1 MRLSKITTRTGDDG
15 STGLADGT
23 RINKGHTRIAALGS
37 VDELN
42 SQLGVLLTETLPADI
57 RTVLLQIQNDLFDLG
72 GALALPVQHLS
83 SGGEAGGAFA
93 EKNVARL
100 DEQIAHY
107 NANLPPLREFILP
120 GGSRAGAL
128 CHVTRTI
135 TRRAERD
142 LVLLSQ
148 EEVLPHHSLAYLNRL
163 SDLLFVLSRCINRA
177 QAAPETLWQRD
188 K

>member
-1 MRLSKITTRTGDDG
+1 MRLSNITTRTGDDG

-57 RTVLLQIQNDLFDLG
+57 RALLLQIQNNLFDLG
-72 GALALPVQHLS
+72 GALAIPNQHL
-83 SGGEAGGAFA
+83 FA
-93 EKNVARL
+93 EKNVAWL
-100 DEQIAHY
+100 DDKIAHY
-107 NANLPPLREFILP
+107 NADLPPLREFILP

-128 CHVTRTI
+128 CHVARTVA
-135 TRRAERD
+135 RRAERD
-142 LVLLSQ
+142 LVLLSH
-148 EEVLPHHSLAYLNRL
+148 EEVLPHHTLAYLNRL
-163 SDLLFVLSRCINRA
+163 SDLLFVLSRCINHI
-177 QAAPETLWQRD
+177 QSEPETLWKRD